1 MAHDLRQV
9 ARSFQIRG
17 DYVSAKPYGSGHIND
32 TYAVVVSRDGTRAR
46 YIFQRINNTIFKNI
60 PGLMSNVARV
70 CEHVQASLARK
81 GCDDA
86 SRRALTL
93 IPTRDGAPF
102 YQDFDGGYW
111 RVYVF
116 IKGATGYD
124 IIENEN
130 QAYEAARAFGE
141 FQKSLVDLAGGR
153 LHETI
158 PGFHDTRKRYAA
170 FEAALS
176 ADAQNRAADAKAEID
191 WVWAHKDLTG
201 GLLELHEQGLMPE
214 RVTHNDT
221 KLNNVLI
228 DDNTQEALCVIDLDT
243 LMPGLALHDFGD
255 LVRTSTSPVA
265 EDEPDASK
273 VTMQMSIFKALTRGY
288 LEATGD
294 FLTHAERA
302 NLPLAGM
309 VMTFECGIRFL
320 TDYLQGDT
328 YFKTHRPGHNL
339 DRCRTQ
345 FALVDSIDVQQE
357 KMNDC
362 VASV

>member
-1 MAHDLRQV
+1 
-9 ARSFQIRG
+9 
-17 DYVSAKPYGSGHIND
+17 
-32 TYAVVVSRDGTRAR
+32 
-46 YIFQRINNTIFKNI
+46 
-60 PGLMSNVARV
+60 
-70 CEHVQASLARK
+70 
-81 GCDDA
+81 
-86 SRRALTL
+86 L
-93 IPTRDGAPF
+93 IPTRDRAPF
-102 YQDFDGGYW
+102 YQDSEGGYW

-116 IKGATGYD
+116 IEGATGYD

-141 FQKSLVDLAGGR
+141 FQKLLVDLAGDR

-176 ADAQNRAADAKAEID
+176 ADAHNRAADAKTEIA
-191 WVWAHKDLTG
+191 WVLAHKHLTG

-214 RVTHNDT
+214 RITHNDT
-221 KLNNVLI
+221 KLNNILI

-243 LMPGLALHDFGD
+243 LMPGLALYDIGD
-255 LVRTSTSPVA
+255 LIRTSTSPVA
-265 EDEPDASK
+265 EDEPDANK
-273 VTMQMSIFKALTRGY
+273 VTMQMSIFKALARGY
-288 LEATGD
+288 LEAAGD
-294 FLTHAERA
+294 FLTDTERA

-345 FALVDSIDVQQE
+345 FALVDSIDTQQE

-362 VASV
+362 VASFEI